1 MARRANGFTLVEL
14 MITVVVL
21 AVLAL
26 VAIPAFQE
34 VLAKRRLE
42 GVANELS
49 ADLQYA
55 RTQAVAD
62 NTTVTLTTT
71 STTSYTIT
79 GNQTYKTV
87 TLGQGSTVTNGVTIA
102 FLPLRGCTNA
112 TCSAPDVS
120 IDIANSGTTST
131 LQVRVNNMGR
141 VQLCTPG
148 GSFGGYSTCS

>member
-1 MARRANGFTLVEL
+1 MTRQANGFTLVEL

-26 VAIPAFQE
+26 VAIPTFQE